1 LDKVFLMDQESKTQF
16 FIVKA
21 TANREDQVLDFVS
34 SNAIKK
40 GFEVYSIVHPH
51 GMKGYII
58 IEAKDRQSVEGAI
71 QGVPYARG
79 ILKSSID
86 YKEIEHLIEI
96 TRKKTVNIVK
106 NDIVEIIGGPFKREN
121 AKVTRIDPSKD
132 ELVVELLNAA
142 VPIPITLKI
151 DDVKVIRRDN
161 EDDEESDLI

>member
-1 LDKVFLMDQESKTQF
+1 MDEESKPQF

-21 TANREDQVLDFVS
+21 TANREEQVLDFVS
-34 SNAIKK
+34 SNAAKK
-40 GFEVYSIVHPH
+40 GFEVYSVVHPH

-79 ILKSSID
+79 ILKSAID

-96 TRKKTVNIVK
+96 TRKKAVNIVK

-121 AKVTRIDPSKD
+121 AKVTRIDPSKE

-151 DDVKVIRRDN
+151 DDVKVIRRESEE
-161 EDDEESDLI
+161 EDGTDSV